1 MTNNYYLLITYIV
14 RIFFIVDV
22 FINLIRKNY
31 YFLSICIA
39 GILLT
44 FWPILY
50 KKIFKRNVSLSIN
63 ISTIIFIF
71 LSLYLGTMHG
81 FYNLFWWDFMLH
93 FISGI
98 MLSFLGIDILKVLI
112 KKEQLLKMFYPLFLP
127 TYTVSFSTLCGVIWE
142 IYEFSMDNLFRLNM
156 QLTKTTGV
164 TDTMSDLIADLLGG
178 ICISLYIYFKNKRLR
193 L

>member
-1 MTNNYYLLITYIV
+1 
-14 RIFFIVDV
+14 
-22 FINLIRKNY
+22 
-31 YFLSICIA
+31 
-39 GILLT
+39 
-44 FWPILY
+44 
-50 KKIFKRNVSLSIN
+50 
-63 ISTIIFIF
+63 
-71 LSLYLGTMHG
+71 
-81 FYNLFWWDFMLH
+81 MLH

-112 KKEQLLKMFYPLFLP
+112 KKEQLPKMFYPLFLP